1 MDYYGQ
7 DSGSEA
13 WSERYEDCRGV
24 ERSVIVQT
32 VVERLENASWRRAGL
47 RDPGSASEEVAAAAQ
62 EQSVVAASDEGSTDA
77 AENKG
82 VMSQDT
88 VAGLTKGTAAVLTEV
103 KTEPVAKEKQ
113 GRNTEVFDVRGTV
126 RPAIRWS
133 WGLLASG
140 GKGTDG
146 TSSPAMMASV
156 RATGTAMPRAT
167 RQGVSRGAMMARR

>member
-1 MDYYGQ
+1 MKTSAKEQALVKEGESVLDMDYYGQ

-113 GRNTEVFDVRGTV
+113 GRNTEVFD
-126 RPAIRWS
+126 
-133 WGLLASG
+133 
-140 GKGTDG
+140 
-146 TSSPAMMASV
+146 
-156 RATGTAMPRAT
+156 
-167 RQGVSRGAMMARR
+167 

>member
-32 VVERLENASWRRAGL
+32 VVQRLENASWRRAGL

-62 EQSVVAASDEGSTDA
+62 EHDEGSTDA

-113 GRNTEVFDVRGTV
+113 GRNTEVFDSGYDGECQSYRNGHAT
-126 RPAIRWS
+126 S
-133 WGLLASG
+133 YASRCESRCY
-140 GKGTDG
+140 DG
-146 TSSPAMMASV
+146 CAANQPMT
-156 RATGTAMPRAT
+156 
-167 RQGVSRGAMMARR
+167 